1 MAKKQQ
7 YRLRVLLEL
16 REQAKQEAERFL
28 GECLAAL
35 KTEEDRLTQMEDE
48 LARMVSRRETRMR
61 EYAEKQMRGD
71 MSAQAMISA
80 NSFIERLKEQ
90 EEAQEK
96 AIESQKEVIAQR
108 EEEVKEAR
116 SKLITA
122 NQELKALEKHR
133 EKWEAKVKRERT
145 IKEEE
150 ALDEL
155 AQTIYLN
162 KDRQ

>member
-7 YRLRVLLEL
+7 YRLSVLLEL

-35 KTEEDRLTQMEDE
+35 KTEEDRLAQMEDE

-90 EEAQEK
+90 EEPQEK
-96 AIESQKEVIAQR
+96 AIESQKEVILQR
-108 EEEVKEAR
+108 EEEVTEAR

-133 EKWEAKVKRERT
+133 EKWEEKVKRERA

-155 AQTIYLN
+155 AQTIFLN
-162 KDRQ
+162 KERE